1 MRFNPKSAAS
11 CGAMCYPHSRTTHR
25 RHTFGH
31 YYRFQWMFIK
41 CLRRQHKV
49 WISLVRLGSSI
60 VRDCFCRMHDYYIRW
75 RTHTH
80 TSTPTQL
87 AKDKK
92 INERVLCA
100 AANTISY
107 LMSFSLSLILFTHT
121 PFHRLLLHFRVLRLV
136 YLSIRTTRVYNYWRY
151 SPSSSIF
158 ISIVK
163 ALYVLVD
170 ARTRRHSTGKNWESE
185 RMHKCVSAPWLM
197 AGWWFL
203 RSGTCILH
211 VM

>member
-1 MRFNPKSAAS
+1 MNTR
-11 CGAMCYPHSRTTHR
+11 THR
-25 RHTFGH
+25 SNPAYTGMPIRTRRPYDGF
-31 YYRFQWMFIK
+31 YQCALIRN
-41 CLRRQHKV
+41 RQHRVVLCAIHTHEQRTVDTRLAIITAFNGCLLNAFAANTKCG
-49 WISLVRLGSSI
+49 SLLSVSALPSFAI
-60 VRDCFCRMHDYYIRW
+60 VSVECTTTTSVDA
-75 RTHTH
+75 HTH

-170 ARTRRHSTGKNWESE
+170 ARTRRHSTGKN
-185 RMHKCVSAPWLM
+185 
-197 AGWWFL
+197 
-203 RSGTCILH
+203 
-211 VM
+211 